1 MSISTLV
8 GFILGIGLFVA
19 AIFMSTDKYAAFI
32 DIPSFVMVVG
42 GTFAGTFIAYE
53 PRYVILSLKMIPKI
67 FFAPTIGR
75 NLLRAEVGRIIRWGY
90 AVQKK
95 WTSSV
100 RCRSKKVGR
109 FR

>member
-42 GTFAGTFIAYE
+42 GTFAGTFIAY
-53 PRYVILSLKMIPKI
+53 
-67 FFAPTIGR
+67 
-75 NLLRAEVGRIIRWGY
+75 
-90 AVQKK
+90 
-95 WTSSV
+95 
-100 RCRSKKVGR
+100 
-109 FR
+109 